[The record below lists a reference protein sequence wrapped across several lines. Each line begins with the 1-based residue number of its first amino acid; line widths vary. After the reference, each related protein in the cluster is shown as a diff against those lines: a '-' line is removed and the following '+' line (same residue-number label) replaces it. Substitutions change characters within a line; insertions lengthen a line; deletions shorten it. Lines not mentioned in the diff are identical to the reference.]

1 MKEKLAS
8 MSTEKTK
15 IELEPRQTAIVLNDQ
30 GQVAEIYLPDLP
42 DDEEVPQPII
52 DILNYLFVKR
62 GADHMSDKGYKLGSH
77 EEQQEFDRKRN
88 FEWDNWKP
96 IE

>member
-30 GQVAEIYLPDLP
+30 GQVDEIYLPDLP

-52 DILNYLFVKR
+52 DILNYLLIER
-62 GADHMSDKGYKLGSH
+62 GADHMSDKGYELGSH

>member
-15 IELEPRQTAIVLNDQ
+15 IELQPHQTALVLDNQ
-30 GQVAEIYLPDLP
+30 GQLEEIYLPDLS

-52 DILNYLFVKR
+52 DILNYCIN
-62 GADHMSDKGYKLGSH
+62 GANLMSDKGYELGSH
-77 EEQQEFDRKRN
+77 EEQQEFQRKRN
-88 FEWDNWKP
+88 KP
-96 IE
+96 

>member
-15 IELEPRQTAIVLNDQ
+15 IELEPRQMAIVLNDQ
-30 GQVAEIYLPDLP
+30 GQVDEIYLPDLP

-62 GADHMSDKGYKLGSH
+62 KQN
-77 EEQQEFDRKRN
+77 EQL
-88 FEWDNWKP
+88 
-96 IE
+96 